1 MDLAYLPLL
10 QHFLCSTQLQ
20 VGHQGGWWL
29 LRPWHVFVSDR
40 SIKLTGKEGLLAV
53 QIASSTAVMS
63 CEDSHRF
70 TKTNQETYSFPIH
83 VSQVL
88 MPGYEAPSG
97 GQKNTSEPRC
107 PKGLVRLASKDASKK
122 VVLVYRSQD
131 QLHLE
136 PSGLQVELLA
146 NLRVWGQ
153 ANKPVNMLKLLMY
166 YSLQCVSMCLHHI
179 SYTVACYLDHFGSVF
194 CQVVVSQTWW
204 QMQSWKKLEIWPQT
218 IQLRS
223 VM

>member
-1 MDLAYLPLL
+1 M
-10 QHFLCSTQLQ
+10 
-20 VGHQGGWWL
+20 
-29 LRPWHVFVSDR
+29 
-40 SIKLTGKEGLLAV
+40 

-63 CEDSHRF
+63 CENSHRF
-70 TKTNQETYSFPIH
+70 TKTNQETYPFPIH

-97 GQKNTSEPRC
+97 GQKNTSDVK
-107 PKGLVRLASKDASKK
+107 KGWSDWRQTTLQKRSCLY
-122 VVLVYRSQD
+122 LSQD

-136 PSGLQVELLA
+136 PSGLQAELLA
-146 NLRVWGQ
+146 NLRVRGQ
-153 ANKPVNMLKLLMY
+153 ANKPVTILKLLMRF
-166 YSLQCVSMCLHHI
+166 SRGCLRIFLDHI

-218 IQLRS
+218 IQSRS

>member
-1 MDLAYLPLL
+1 M
-10 QHFLCSTQLQ
+10 
-20 VGHQGGWWL
+20 
-29 LRPWHVFVSDR
+29 
-40 SIKLTGKEGLLAV
+40 

-70 TKTNQETYSFPIH
+70 TKTNQETYSFLIH

-97 GQKNTSEPRC
+97 GQKNISEPRC
-107 PKGLVRLASKDASKK
+107 QKGLVRLASKDASEK

-146 NLRVWGQ
+146 TLRVRGQ
-153 ANKPVNMLKLLMY
+153 ANKPVNILKLLMCF
-166 YSLQCVSMCLHHI
+166 SRGCLRIFLDHV

-223 VM
+223 VMYCGFSSLFTIFHPGMFDACPC

>member
-10 QHFLCSTQLQ
+10 QHFLCFTQLQ
-20 VGHQGGWWL
+20 VGHQGGWWS

-70 TKTNQETYSFPIH
+70 IKTNQETYPFPIH
-83 VSQVL
+83 VSQSVDAWIWGAIWRPEEHL
-88 MPGYEAPSG
+88 
-97 GQKNTSEPRC
+97 RC
-107 PKGLVRLASKDASKK
+107 QKGLVRLASKGASKK

-146 NLRVWGQ
+146 NLRVRGQ
-153 ANKPVNMLKLLMY
+153 ANKPVNILKLLTRF
-166 YSLQCVSMCLHHI
+166 SLQCVRMCLDHI
-179 SYTVACYLDHFGSVF
+179 SYTVACYLDRFGSVF
-194 CQVVVSQTWW
+194 CQVVVLQTWW
-204 QMQSWKKLEIWPQT
+204 PMQSWKKLEIWPQT
-218 IQLRS
+218 IQFRS